1 MTKRERAAI
10 SAKPKR
16 KATGKTFEKGNVWRW
31 PKGVSGNPSGRPA
44 TVSGAYKAWLE
55 LPYDKDHT
63 MTNAQALAV
72 AQGHAAH
79 TGDTQAAREIRQATE
94 GDKTT
99 NTSTINV
106 DNVVPLLEAAR
117 KLREGTTP

>member
-1 MTKRERAAI
+1 MKKAASAAI
-10 SAKPKR
+10 SAKKKR
-16 KATGKTFEKGNVWRW
+16 KPRGKPLEPGNIWRW

-55 LPYDKDHT
+55 LPYDKDPS
-63 MTNAQALAV
+63 MTNAQALAM
-72 AQGHAAH
+72 AQGHAAQP
-79 TGDTQAAREIRQATE
+79 GDVAAAREIRQATE

-106 DNVVPLLEAAR
+106 DDIVPLLQAAN
-117 KLREGTTP
+117 KLREGA

>member
-1 MTKRERAAI
+1 M
-10 SAKPKR
+10 
-16 KATGKTFEKGNVWRW
+16 
-31 PKGVSGNPSGRPA
+31 
-44 TVSGAYKAWLE
+44 
-55 LPYDKDHT
+55 PYDKDPT

-72 AQGHAAH
+72 AQGEQALLGEAS
-79 TGDTQAAREIRQATE
+79 AAREIRQATE

-106 DNVVPLLEAAR
+106 DNIVPLLQAAN

>member
-1 MTKRERAAI
+1 MKAKSTAI
-10 SAKPKR
+10 SAKKR
-16 KATGKTFEKGNVWRW
+16 KGKPRGKPFEPGHKWRW

-55 LPYDKDHT
+55 MPYDKDPS

-72 AQGHAAH
+72 AQGEQALLGEA
-79 TGDTQAAREIRQATE
+79 QAAREIRQATE

-106 DNVVPLLEAAR
+106 DNVVPLLQAAN
-117 KLREGTTP
+117 KLREGQGK